1 MKYIIKESKLNSAIY
16 EYIDEL
22 FHNGYDIRMEVAED
36 EDGDPIEYA
45 YDFVQDNGSYG
56 FLFTW
61 TGKEYYETEGRENVT
76 SFGKKWI
83 DYAPVIEIAEDEIIN
98 QLKGMFGEMWV
109 PIFKQWFTDTFSLPV
124 KTVEY

>member
-1 MKYIIKESKLNSAIY
+1 MKYTITESKLNSAIY

-45 YDFVQDNGSYG
+45 YDFVQDNGGYG

-61 TGKEYYETEGRENVT
+61 TGKEYYEKEGRENVT
-76 SFGKKWI
+76 SFGKRWI
-83 DYAPVIEIAEDEIIN
+83 DYAPVVEISEDEIID
-98 QLKGMFGEMWV
+98 QLKGMFGDMWV
-109 PIFKQWFTDTFSLPV
+109 PIFKKWFTNTFSLPV

>member
-1 MKYIIKESKLNSAIY
+1 MKYIITESKLNSAIY
-16 EYIDEL
+16 EYIDNL
-22 FHNGYDIRMEVAED
+22 FHNGYEIKMEVAED

>member
-16 EYIDEL
+16 EYIDNL
-22 FHNGYDIRMEVAED
+22 FHNGYEIKMEVAED

>member
-16 EYIDEL
+16 EYIDQL
-22 FHNGYDIRMEVAED
+22 FHNGYNIRMEAAED
-36 EDGDPIEYA
+36 EDGSPIEYA
-45 YDFVQDNGSYG
+45 YDFIQENGGFG

-61 TGKEYYETEGRENVT
+61 TGKEYYEKEGNENIT
-76 SFGKKWI
+76 SFGKRWI
-83 DYAPVIEIAEDEIIN
+83 DYAPVVEISEDEIID
-98 QLKGMFGEMWV
+98 QLKGMFGELWV

>member
-1 MKYIIKESKLNSAIY
+1 MKYVITESKLNSAIY

-22 FHNGYDIRMEVAED
+22 FHNGYDIRMEEAED
-36 EDGDPIEYA
+36 EDGNPIEYA
-45 YDFVQDNGSYG
+45 YDFIQDNGDYG

-61 TGKEYYETEGRENVT
+61 TGKEYYEKEGNENVT
-76 SFGKKWI
+76 SFGKRWI
-83 DYAPVIEIAEDEIIN
+83 DYAPVIEIAEDEIID
-98 QLKGMFGEMWV
+98 QLKTMFGELWV

>member
-1 MKYIIKESKLNSAIY
+1 MKYTITESKLNSAIY
-16 EYIDEL
+16 EYLDEL
-22 FHNGYDIRMEVAED
+22 FHNGYNIRMEEAED

-45 YDFVQDNGSYG
+45 YDFVQDNGGYG

-61 TGKEYYETEGRENVT
+61 TGKEYYEKEGRENVT
-76 SFGKKWI
+76 SFGKRWI
-83 DYAPVIEIAEDEIIN
+83 DYAPVIEIAEDEIID
-98 QLKGMFGEMWV
+98 QLKGMFGEMWI

>member
-1 MKYIIKESKLNSAIY
+1 MKYTITESKLNSAIY

-22 FHNGYDIRMEVAED
+22 FHNGYNIRMEEAED

-45 YDFVQDNGSYG
+45 YDFVQDNGGYG

-61 TGKEYYETEGRENVT
+61 TGKEYYEKEGRENVT
-76 SFGKKWI
+76 TFGKRWI
-83 DYAPVIEIAEDEIIN
+83 DYAPVIEIAEDEIID
-98 QLKGMFGEMWV
+98 QLKTMFGELWV

>member
-1 MKYIIKESKLNSAIY
+1 MKYLITESKLNSAIY
-16 EYIDEL
+16 EYIDQL
-22 FHNGYDIRMEVAED
+22 FHNGYNIRMEAAED
-36 EDGDPIEYA
+36 EDGNPIEYA
-45 YDFVQDNGSYG
+45 YDFIQENGGFG

-61 TGKEYYETEGRENVT
+61 TGKEYYETEGRETVT